1 MRHGK
6 MLKSGD
12 VIIAQI
18 QFTDTFEIKRRPA
31 LVLFEEFDN
40 VVVAGITSNLEMTGI
55 PLTKKEG
62 AVKDSIIKLNYI
74 FTISKAMISKTLF
87 HLNKEKK
94 QIIFDELTKRLKE
107 FNKGKNN

>member
-1 MRHGK
+1 MPK
-6 MLKSGD
+6 PGD

-18 QFTDTFEIKRRPA
+18 QFTDTFEIKKRPA

-40 VVVAGITSNLEMTGI
+40 VVVAGITSNLEMKGI
-55 PLTKKEG
+55 PLLKNEG
-62 AVKDSIIKLNYI
+62 AVKDSVIKINYI

-94 QIIFDELTKRLKE
+94 KMVYNELIKRLDE
-107 FNKGKNN
+107 FCK